1 MYNQSQWMRLV
12 ISFVLWGDFM
22 PLFDHFDVIA
32 PFYDRVIGFLQPE
45 AILKTADLPVVG
57 RILDAGGGTGRVSG
71 TLVGKA
77 NQIIVADLS
86 FKMLKEASLKD
97 GLQSVQSHSE
107 SLPFPGNFF
116 ERVIMVDAL
125 HHVINQRETAAELWR
140 VLKPG
145 GRIVIE
151 EPDVRTLAVKFIA
164 IAEKIALMRSHFL
177 YPAEIEMLFP
187 FPGAVTTVSR
197 EGYTAWVV
205 VVKSSDQ

>member
-1 MYNQSQWMRLV
+1 
-12 ISFVLWGDFM
+12 M

-32 PFYDRVIGFLQPE
+32 PIYDRVIGFRQPE
-45 AILKTADLPVVG
+45 AILKTADLPVDG

-77 NQIIVADLS
+77 SHIIVADLS

-97 GLQSVQSHSE
+97 GLQTVQSHSE
-107 SLPFPGNFF
+107 ALPFPNNCF

-125 HHVINQRETAAELWR
+125 HHVCNQGDTAVELWR

-177 YPAEIEMLFP
+177 YPVEIEKLFP
-187 FPGAVTTVSR
+187 FPEAVTTVSK
-197 EGYTAWVV
+197 EGNTAWVV
-205 VVKSSDQ
+205 IEKSSD

>member
-1 MYNQSQWMRLV
+1 
-12 ISFVLWGDFM
+12 M

-32 PFYDRVIGFLQPE
+32 PIYDKVIGFRQPE
-45 AILKTADLPVVG
+45 AILKTADLPVDG

-97 GLQSVQSHSE
+97 GLQIVQSHSE
-107 SLPFPGNFF
+107 FLPFPDNFF

-125 HHVINQRETAAELWR
+125 HHVCDQRDTAVELWR

-151 EPDVRTLAVKFIA
+151 EPDVRTLAVKFVA
-164 IAEKIALMRSHFL
+164 FAEKIALMRSHFL
-177 YPAEIEMLFP
+177 SPIEIEKLFP
-187 FPGAVTTVSR
+187 FPGAVTSVNR

-205 VVKSSDQ
+205 VEKSSDQ